1 MLAEFFSDRNEIK
14 KVIGKAENYTPLL
27 AEEMKKVIA
36 DGGIL
41 RSLRDSTKNVRRLR
55 GHNITKPLFA
65 SGALYDS
72 IEATKNGVRFLDYG
86 IDQARGFTPTYVP
99 ALNRDGEV
107 YSTEKSNAEG
117 GLALKPNKKGIS
129 VPPRNFLIS
138 VNNEK
143 VAKRIRKRISGNLP
157 KVIAKNMRVGIKV
170 NTGS

>member
-1 MLAEFFSDRNEIK
+1 MLAEFFSNRKEIK

-41 RSLRDSTKNVRRLR
+41 RSLRDSTKKVRRLR

-65 SGALYDS
+65 TGALYDS
-72 IEATKNGVRFLDYG
+72 IKATKNGVSLNGYG
-86 IDQARGFTPTYVP
+86 VFQSQGFTPDYVP
-99 ALNRDGEV
+99 GRNKAGAPYISKKTKKV
-107 YSTEKSNAEG
+107 S
-117 GLALKPNKKGIS
+117 LKPNDGGIS

>member
-27 AEEMKKVIA
+27 AEEMKNVIA

-41 RSLRDSTKNVRRLR
+41 RSLRKSTEDVRRLR

-65 SGALYDS
+65 TGALYDS

-86 IDQARGFTPTYVP
+86 IDQARGFTPKYVP
-99 ALNRDGEV
+99 GQNKDGDAYISKKTGDV
-107 YSTEKSNAEG
+107 
-117 GLALKPNKKGIS
+117 ALKPNDGGIS

-143 VAKRIRKRISGNLP
+143 VAKRIRKRISRNLP

-170 NTGS
+170 NAGS